1 MYRERR
7 EEWMVMDREHRQM
20 TREEVQKIVGEL
32 INVPD
37 REENEETTVKPMWKI
52 KESTKPDPVNSPSHY
67 THGGIETLDYIEA
80 KGLDKDFHLANVIKY
95 VSRAGY
101 KISKLEDLKKA
112 QFYLNRAIKRLEIES

>member
-1 MYRERR
+1 ME
-7 EEWMVMDREHRQM
+7 
-20 TREEVQKIVGEL
+20 KA
-32 INVPD
+32 P
-37 REENEETTVKPMWKI
+37 KKI
-52 KESTKPDPVNSPSHY
+52 KILY
-67 THGGIETLDYIEA
+67 TIPNFDTAGSGKVLYDLA